1 MVEIIMPMPGKLVAV
16 KVEIGQ
22 KVEEDEDLVIIEA
35 MKMEMPV
42 VATKDGTIREVICKV
57 GEAYQMGDV
66 LILLECKIN

>member
-42 VATKDGTIREVICKV
+42 VATRDGTIREVICKV
-57 GEAYQMGDV
+57 GEAYQLGDV
-66 LILLECKIN
+66 LILLE